1 MFPYRLLGSALSAVL
16 LAGCSSD
23 AASQPSPT
31 SPSASESSPIEPQ
44 SAKSEVPTGI
54 YQLALV
60 NGKPLPYAH
69 GDTGV
74 SFQSE
79 RLIVSEEKSTYGSD
93 LVVQMPNGETK
104 EVLTMGE
111 FSTNDGKLTFV
122 SGNTGKVVP
131 AEFIDGD
138 LVLHV
143 TTKDGTKLTNT
154 YKRDI
159 SQTGPPPQ

>member
-1 MFPYRLLGSALSAVL
+1 MLPHRLLTSALSAVL
-16 LAGCSSD
+16 LAGCSGD
-23 AASQPSPT
+23 ATPQPSPT
-31 SPSASESSPIEPQ
+31 SPSTSESSPIEPQ
-44 SAKSEVPTGI
+44 PAKSEVPTGI

-69 GDTGV
+69 GDTGI

-93 LVVQMPNGETK
+93 LAVLMSGGETK
-104 EVLTMGE
+104 EVPTMGE
-111 FSTNDGKLTFV
+111 FSASDGKLTFV
-122 SGNTGKVVP
+122 SGNTGKVTP

-143 TTKDGTKLTNT
+143 TMKDGTKLTNT
-154 YKRDI
+154 YERDI